1 MLDSRHDIL
10 GRSKRWIDSQRRH
23 ALIYLSHNFMRFP
36 KDIDIHRVL
45 LRKNFFF
52 ELPVDVV
59 FIVIILVLIQEPPT
73 SNF

>member
-1 MLDSRHDIL
+1 
-10 GRSKRWIDSQRRH
+10 
-23 ALIYLSHNFMRFP
+23 MRFP

-73 SNF
+73 SNFWLELRIKFLVQQ